1 MAECQMTECQ
11 KAECQMAECQKAECQ
26 MAECQ
31 KAGCQLAE
39 CQFTVYPLSLQ
50 QQFLRLPL
58 KKAALLSLFF
68 RKILICL
75 ENCHGRVAKWHHML
89 YDESG
94 TVQAN

>member
-39 CQFTVYPLSLQ
+39 CQFTVYPNMYLLLLGQSRRVCTVRVVGGTYVRFPRKNINLS
-50 QQFLRLPL
+50 
-58 KKAALLSLFF
+58 
-68 RKILICL
+68 I
-75 ENCHGRVAKWHHML
+75 
-89 YDESG
+89 
-94 TVQAN
+94 